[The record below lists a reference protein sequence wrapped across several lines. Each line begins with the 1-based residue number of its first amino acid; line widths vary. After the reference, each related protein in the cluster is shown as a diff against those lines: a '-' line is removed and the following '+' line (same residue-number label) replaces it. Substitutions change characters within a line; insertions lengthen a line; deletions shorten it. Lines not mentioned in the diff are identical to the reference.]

1 MFMERETQM
10 ALLDKLLFQQPKNAK
25 LRRNLIMTIAALGMG
40 KSALYYVDEYC
51 RRKVLHSTQGDAC
64 SDT

>member
-1 MFMERETQM
+1 MFMEQETQM
-10 ALLDKLLFQQPKNAK
+10 ALIDKLLFQQPKNAK
-25 LRRNLIMTIAALGMG
+25 LRRNLMMTIAALGMG
-40 KSALYYVDEYC
+40 KSALYVDEYC